1 MVNPV
6 RKYKRDFRPHSNLL
20 VFLPRYKWRGFFS
33 DRVKLLR
40 DNRGMALILTILI
53 ISLIVALTL
62 QFNTSMW
69 TNLHAAANLC
79 DGIKLGCIAR
89 SGFNGALAVLYEDG
103 SSTTEDTL
111 RETWAHAGI
120 ISGSSAYL
128 FDEGRF
134 LIEIADLSGRIQINQ
149 LVHQTG
155 DNKGEYKEEQ
165 KDLLTRFLSSEEF
178 NLDDDEVVDIID
190 AIKDWIDPDDET
202 TRFGAEDSYYQALET
217 PYPCK
222 NAPFEFLEELLLV
235 RGMTKE
241 LFYGTEERPGISLYL
256 STHGDGKINI
266 NTAAL
271 LVLRSL
277 SDQIDEDLAEDMVAY
292 REDED
297 NDLSDSTWYKRV
309 PGMGDVSI
317 PDSLLTISSTYF
329 EITSEGLKGAMSKR
343 IKGVVK
349 RKDGTPRVLSWK
361 VE

>member
-62 QFNTSMW
+62 QFNRSMRS
-69 TNLHAAANLC
+69 NLHAAANLR

-89 SGFNGALAVLYEDG
+89 SGFNGALAVLYEDA
-103 SSTTEDTL
+103 SSGNVDTL

-128 FDEGRF
+128 FGEGRF

-149 LVHQTG
+149 LVEQNGNYNDTQ
-155 DNKGEYKEEQ
+155 KG
-165 KDLLTRFLSSEEF
+165 LLMRFLGFPEFDLDPEEVK
-178 NLDDDEVVDIID
+178 NIVD
-190 AIKDWIDPDDET
+190 AIKDWIDPDNDIT
-202 TRFGAEDSYYQALET
+202 DFGAEDSYYRALET

-222 NAPFEFLEELLLV
+222 NAPFEFLEELLRV
-235 RGMTKE
+235 RGVTKE
-241 LFYGTEERPGISLYL
+241 LFYGTEERPGISPYL
-256 STHGDGKINI
+256 STYGDDGKINI
-266 NTAAL
+266 NTAAP
-271 LVLRSL
+271 LVLRAL

-317 PDSLLTISSTYF
+317 PDSLLTISSKYF
-329 EITSEGLKGAMSKR
+329 EITSEGLKGSMSKR
-343 IKGVVK
+343 TKGVVE
-349 RKDGTPRVLSWK
+349 RKEGKLQVLSWK